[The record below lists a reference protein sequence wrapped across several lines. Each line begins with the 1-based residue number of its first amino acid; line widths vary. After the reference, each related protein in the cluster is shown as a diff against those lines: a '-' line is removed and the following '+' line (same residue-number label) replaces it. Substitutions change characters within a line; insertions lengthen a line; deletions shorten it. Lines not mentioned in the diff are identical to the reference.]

1 MSFFG
6 DLIAGQ
12 GAAKASNYNASLLE
26 RDAKVQ
32 EQNAEQGYKVFQ
44 QYDLPRFD
52 YYAEKQQGAIE
63 VSQAGSG
70 VEIGTGSAYQIAL
83 ENQIMID
90 TDRDMMQY
98 NAEIAR
104 DQKLNAAI
112 MQRAEANVERFRGKV
127 AKKASY
133 FQAVGSLLGDY
144 QTLQGL

>member
-52 YYAEKQQGAIE
+52 YYAEKQQGSIK

-90 TDRDMMQY
+90 TDRDMMTY
-98 NAEIAR
+98 NAERAK
-104 DQKLNAAI
+104 DQQLNAAI

-133 FQAVGSLLGDY
+133 FQAAGSLLGDY
-144 QTLQGL
+144 QTLQG

>member
-32 EQNAEQGYKVFQ
+32 EQNAQQAYRVFE

-52 YYAEKQQGAIE
+52 YYAEKQQAALRT
-63 VSQAGSG
+63 STLGSG
-70 VEIGTGSAYQIAL
+70 VEYSGSALAMAL

-98 NAEIAR
+98 NAEIA
-104 DQKLNAAI
+104 KEAGLNQAI
-112 MQRAEANVERFRGKV
+112 MTRAEANVERFRGRV
-127 AKKASY
+127 AKRASY
-133 FQAVGSLLGDY
+133 FQAAGSLLGDY
-144 QTLQGL
+144 KTLTG

>member
-32 EQNAEQGYKVFQ
+32 EQNAQQAYRVFE

-52 YYAEKQQGAIE
+52 YYATKQQDALRT
-63 VSQAGSG
+63 STLGSG
-70 VEIGTGSAYQIAL
+70 VEYSGSALAIAL
-83 ENQIMID
+83 ENEIMIA

-98 NAEIAR
+98 NAEIQREAG
-104 DQKLNAAI
+104 LNQAI
-112 MQRAEANVERFRGKV
+112 MQRAEANVERFRGRV
-127 AKKASY
+127 AKRASY
-133 FQAVGSLLGDY
+133 FQAAGSLLGDY
-144 QTLQGL
+144 KTLTG

>member
-32 EQNAEQGYKVFQ
+32 EQNAQQAYRVFE

-52 YYAEKQQGAIE
+52 YYAEKQQAALRT
-63 VSQAGSG
+63 STLGSG
-70 VEIGTGSAYQIAL
+70 VEYSGSALAMAL

-104 DQKLNAAI
+104 EAGLNQAI
-112 MQRAEANVERFRGKV
+112 MQRAEANVERFRGRV
-127 AKKASY
+127 AKRASY
-133 FQAVGSLLGDY
+133 FQAAGSLLGDY
-144 QTLQGL
+144 KTLTG

>member
-32 EQNAEQGYKVFQ
+32 EQNAQQAYRVFE
-44 QYDLPRFD
+44 QYDLPRFN
-52 YYAEKQQGAIE
+52 YYAEKQQAALRT
-63 VSQAGSG
+63 STLGSG
-70 VEIGTGSAYQIAL
+70 VEYSGSALAIAL

-98 NAEIAR
+98 NAEIA
-104 DQKLNAAI
+104 KEAGLNQAI
-112 MQRAEANVERFRGKV
+112 MTRAEANVERFRGRV
-127 AKKASY
+127 AKRASY
-133 FQAVGSLLGDY
+133 FQAAGSLLGDY
-144 QTLQGL
+144 KTLTG

>member
-12 GAAKASNYNASLLE
+12 GAAKAANYNASLLE

-44 QYDLPRFD
+44 EYDLPRFD
-52 YYAEKQQGAIE
+52 YYAEKQQAALRT
-63 VSQAGSG
+63 STLGSG
-70 VEIGTGSAYQIAL
+70 VEYSGSALAIAL

-98 NAEIAR
+98 NAEIQREAG
-104 DQKLNAAI
+104 LNQAI
-112 MQRAEANVERFRGKV
+112 MQRAEANVERFRGRV
-127 AKKASY
+127 AKRASY
-133 FQAVGSLLGDY
+133 FQAAGSLLGDY
-144 QTLQGL
+144 QTLQG

>member
-12 GAAKASNYNASLLE
+12 GAAKAANYNASLLE

-44 QYDLPRFD
+44 EYDLPRFD
-52 YYAEKQQGAIE
+52 YYAEKQQAALRT
-63 VSQAGSG
+63 STLGSG
-70 VEIGTGSAYQIAL
+70 VEYSGSALAIAL

-98 NAEIAR
+98 NAEI
-104 DQKLNAAI
+104 QKEAGLNQAI
-112 MQRAEANVERFRGKV
+112 MQRAEANVERFRGRV
-127 AKKASY
+127 AKRASY
-133 FQAVGSLLGDY
+133 FQAAGSLLSDY
-144 QTLQGL
+144 QTLQG

>member
-32 EQNAEQGYKVFQ
+32 EQNAQQAYRVFE

-52 YYAEKQQGAIE
+52 YYAEKQQAALRT
-63 VSQAGSG
+63 STLGSG
-70 VEIGTGSAYQIAL
+70 VEYSGSALALAL

-104 DQKLNAAI
+104 EAGLNQAI
-112 MQRAEANVERFRGKV
+112 MQRAEANVERFRGRV
-127 AKKASY
+127 AKRASY
-133 FQAVGSLLGDY
+133 FKAAGSLLGDY
-144 QTLQGL
+144 KTLTG

>member
-26 RDAKVQ
+26 RDAKLQ
-32 EQNAEQGYKVFQ
+32 EQNAEQGYKVFE

-52 YYAEKQQGAIE
+52 YYAEKQQGSLK
-63 VSQAGSG
+63 VSQAGAG
-70 VEIGTGSAYQIAL
+70 VELGTGSAYQIAL

-133 FQAVGSLLGDY
+133 FQAAGSLLGDY
-144 QTLQGL
+144 QTLQG

>member
-32 EQNAEQGYKVFQ
+32 EQNAQQAYRVFE

-52 YYAEKQQGAIE
+52 YYAEKQQAALRT
-63 VSQAGSG
+63 STLGSG
-70 VEIGTGSAYQIAL
+70 VEYSGSALALAL

-104 DQKLNAAI
+104 EAGLNQAI
-112 MQRAEANVERFRGKV
+112 MQRAEANVERFRGRV
-127 AKKASY
+127 AKRASY
-133 FQAVGSLLGDY
+133 FQAAGSLLGDY
-144 QTLQGL
+144 KTLTG